1 MSIRS
6 FIQKIPK
13 YGDFI
18 AFFCFLF
25 NIIYLSFKDSK
36 TLFDYFLILFSIG
49 GLAVDGLS
57 MFLTLTSASTSTSGR
72 K

>member
-6 FIQKIPK
+6 FLQNIPK

-25 NIIYLSFKDSK
+25 VIFVLSFKPNK
-36 TLFDYFLILFSIG
+36 TLFDYFLIIFSIG
-49 GLAVDGLS
+49 GLATDGIS
-57 MFLTLTSASTSTSGR
+57 MFLTLTSSR

>member
-1 MSIRS
+1 MSLRS
-6 FIQKIPK
+6 FLQKIPK

-25 NIIYLSFKDSK
+25 IIIVLLFKPNK
-36 TLFDYFLILFSIG
+36 TLFDYFIIVFSIG

-57 MFLTLTSASTSTSGR
+57 MFLTLTSGG

>member
-1 MSIRS
+1 MSLRS
-6 FIQKIPK
+6 FLQKIPK

-25 NIIYLSFKDSK
+25 ILYVMLLTPIKSI
-36 TLFDYFLILFSIG
+36 FDYFLIVFSIG
-49 GLAVDGLS
+49 GLVVDGLS
-57 MFLTLTSASTSTSGR
+57 MFLTLTSTSA

>member
-1 MSIRS
+1 MSIS
-6 FIQKIPK
+6 SLLKNIPK

-25 NIIYLSFKDSK
+25 IIFVMSFKTHK
-36 TLFDYFLILFSIG
+36 TLFDYFLLIFSIG
-49 GLAVDGLS
+49 GAIVDGLS
-57 MFLTLTSASTSTSGR
+57 MFLTLTSSR

>member
-1 MSIRS
+1 MSIGS
-6 FIQKIPK
+6 FLQKIPK

-25 NIIYLSFKDSK
+25 IILFISFRPNK
-36 TLFDYFLILFSIG
+36 TLFDYFLIIFSIG

-57 MFLTLTSASTSTSGR
+57 MFLTLTSSR
-72 K
+72 Q

>member
-1 MSIRS
+1 MSLRS

-13 YGDFI
+13 YGNFV

-25 NIIYLSFKDSK
+25 IIFFLSFRPNK

-49 GLAVDGLS
+49 GLAIDGLS
-57 MFLTLTSASTSTSGR
+57 MFLTLTSGG

>member
-1 MSIRS
+1 MSLRS
-6 FIQKIPK
+6 FLQKFPK

-25 NIIYLSFKDSK
+25 ILYVMLLNPVKSI
-36 TLFDYFLILFSIG
+36 FDYFLIIFSIG

-57 MFLTLTSASTSTSGR
+57 IYLTLTSS

>member
-1 MSIRS
+1 MSLRS
-6 FIQKIPK
+6 FLQKFPK

-18 AFFCFLF
+18 ALLCFLVV
-25 NIIYLSFKDSK
+25 IVVLSFRPNK
-36 TLFDYFLILFSIG
+36 TLFDYFLIVFSIG

-57 MFLTLTSASTSTSGR
+57 MFLTLTSA

>member
-1 MSIRS
+1 MSLRT
-6 FIQKIPK
+6 FLQKIPK

-25 NIIYLSFKDSK
+25 ILYVMLLTPIKSI
-36 TLFDYFLILFSIG
+36 FDYFLIVFSIG
-49 GLAVDGLS
+49 GLVVDGLS
-57 MFLTLTSASTSTSGR
+57 MFLTLTSTSTSA

>member
-1 MSIRS
+1 MSIHS
-6 FIQKIPK
+6 FLQKIHK
-13 YGDFI
+13 YGNFI

-25 NIIYLSFKDSK
+25 IIFMLSFKPNK

-49 GLAVDGLS
+49 GLMVDGLS
-57 MFLTLTSASTSTSGR
+57 MFLTLTSGG

>member
-6 FIQKIPK
+6 FLQNIPK

-18 AFFCFLF
+18 AFFCFLIVVF
-25 NIIYLSFKDSK
+25 VLSFKTHK
-36 TLFDYFLILFSIG
+36 TLFDYFLLIFSIG
-49 GLAVDGLS
+49 GSIVDGLS
-57 MFLTLTSASTSTSGR
+57 MFLTLTSSR

>member
-1 MSIRS
+1 MSLRS
-6 FIQKIPK
+6 FLQKIPK

-25 NIIYLSFKDSK
+25 ILYIMLLTPIKSI
-36 TLFDYFLILFSIG
+36 FDYFLIVFSIG
-49 GLAVDGLS
+49 GLLVDGLS
-57 MFLTLTSASTSTSGR
+57 MFLTLTSTSTST

>member
-1 MSIRS
+1 MSLRS
-6 FIQKIPK
+6 FLQRFPK

-25 NIIYLSFKDSK
+25 IIFVLSFRPNK
-36 TLFDYFLILFSIG
+36 TLFDYFLIIFSIG
-49 GLAVDGLS
+49 GLMVDGLS
-57 MFLTLTSASTSTSGR
+57 MFLTLTSGG